1 MTIQKPNSDMRACWV
16 SRLPGAERLR
26 TSILEPLKGARAREK
41 SSKACDADA
50 PESTEH
56 RDQTAGDG
64 ANTPGGVDD
73 IPELPCRNNASERD
87 Q

>member
-16 SRLPGAERLR
+16 SRLPGAERIR
-26 TSILEPLKGARAREK
+26 ASILEPLKGARAREK
-41 SSKACDADA
+41 SSKARDANA

-56 RDQTAGDG
+56 HDQSASDG

-73 IPELPCRNNASERD
+73 IPETACGNDASERD
-87 Q
+87 R